1 MADRV
6 VVHEEPRLAVIA
18 ARAGS
23 KRVPRKNVRLLGGQ
37 PMLAYTIASA
47 LQSRVFDAVIVSTKH
62 KVNEGKTLIPAQQ
75 IVAGLDGAE
84 LDTPDAE
91 PVR

>member
-6 VVHEEPRLAVIA
+6 VVHEEPRLAVIP

-37 PMLAYTIASA
+37 PMLAYTI
-47 LQSRVFDAVIVSTKH
+47 DAARRLFLGSILYLPILWGILVWDHV
-62 KVNEGKTLIPAQQ
+62 
-75 IVAGLDGAE
+75 
-84 LDTPDAE
+84 
-91 PVR
+91 VR